1 MAQQLIDA
9 IASSGVTLVVI
20 DFEYTTPKGASPE
33 PIEVAVQAL
42 QVRDGQLERGA
53 AAEVLMRPPEHAA
66 LMAFDI
72 EQTGITPEMLAD
84 VPPAGEVLAQL
95 DRRFTSGPYLLV
107 AHSAA
112 AEARL
117 LANYQ
122 QACPNLAHTDL
133 LDTVR
138 LARVLYPDLDRHG
151 LDHLIFH
158 LKMQP
163 PANRHRAMGDVQVT
177 TDLFIRMLQESSW
190 ADLRELRKIAGIT
203 AEATKPVQ
211 ASLFG

>member
-1 MAQQLIDA
+1 VAQQLIDA

-95 DRRFTSGPYLLV
+95 DRRFTSGRTSWSLTPRRRRRDCWPTTSS
-107 AHSAA
+107 SARTSRTPICSTPCA
-112 AEARL
+112 W
-117 LANYQ
+117 
-122 QACPNLAHTDL
+122 
-133 LDTVR
+133 
-138 LARVLYPDLDRHG
+138 
-151 LDHLIFH
+151 
-158 LKMQP
+158 
-163 PANRHRAMGDVQVT
+163 PASCTPTWTGTAWT
-177 TDLFIRMLQESSW
+177 TSSS
-190 ADLRELRKIAGIT
+190 I
-203 AEATKPVQ
+203 
-211 ASLFG
+211 